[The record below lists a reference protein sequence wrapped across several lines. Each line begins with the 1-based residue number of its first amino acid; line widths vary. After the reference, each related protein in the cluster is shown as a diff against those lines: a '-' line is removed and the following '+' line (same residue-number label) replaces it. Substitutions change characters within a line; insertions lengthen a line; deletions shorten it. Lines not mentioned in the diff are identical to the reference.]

1 MTKWWEMQ
9 EASILRTPAPYAG
22 IIFDVVEYPDM
33 PGIVILRFY
42 AINLIEFSE
51 NKLHSIA
58 EWIQLILDTLN
69 NSNLPN
75 KYTYEIKE
83 EP

>member
-1 MTKWWEMQ
+1 MTEWWMVK
-9 EASILRTPAPYAG
+9 EASILRMSAPYPG
-22 IIFDVVEYPDM
+22 ILFDVVDYESS
-33 PGIVILRFY
+33 PGIIVLRFY
-42 AINLIEFSE
+42 ASNLMDYSH

-58 EWIQLILDTLN
+58 EWIQLLLDTLN

-83 EP
+83 CP